1 MLRLSLTPGPALS
14 AAPRT
19 AYPPSLGTARGN
31 TVTDDA
37 MEATAIRLAAD
48 LDKMTAD
55 NKRLR
60 DELQFQVNE
69 TTDLWALKARAEA
82 QRDQA
87 LTELRR
93 LQGS

>member
-1 MLRLSLTPGPALS
+1 M
-14 AAPRT
+14 
-19 AYPPSLGTARGN
+19 
-31 TVTDDA
+31 TDDA